1 MQLDEP
7 AGPAGRSLIQPEQAI
22 WPTHSRSAAALRVR
36 ASEAAPLGATN
47 LADLAEVR
55 APPPSPSSLFF
66 RA

>member
-22 WPTHSRSAAALRVR
+22 WPTQPRSAAALRVR
-36 ASEAAPLGATN
+36 ASEAAPLSATN
-47 LADLAEVR
+47 LADPAEVR
-55 APPPSPSSLFF
+55 APSPSSQFF